1 MEKIGTK
8 IFFRALLFL
17 QTFHILLLLPPTLLS
32 WDLGRKTEK
41 YQWCKTFTVV
51 IRILQTLLSVR
62 LPNTFAQTEII
73 CNALN
78 SVHASVISVSAS
90 AASFGENATTQL
102 LFLSSVFL
110 SDEKEIWVIDSEN
123 AWWFQWSSLSKNK
136 TRHICVYLI
145 FDFPPDSLQCLLFTL
160 CERKFVWYWITLS
173 DQGPLLF
180 FCQHEGSWTLQL
192 LHSETYS
199 RSIYIQPL
207 PTVWFKMN
215 PWATDSSAFPFYF
228 YMLNLSTKE
237 ITEKIAIL

>member
-32 WDLGRKTEK
+32 WDLEQK
-41 YQWCKTFTVV
+41 YQWCKTFTVM

-62 LPNTFAQTEII
+62 LPNTFAQTETI

-90 AASFGENATTQL
+90 AASFRENATTQL

-110 SDEKEIWVIDSEN
+110 SDEKEVWVTDSEN

-136 TRHICVYLI
+136 IYL
-145 FDFPPDSLQCLLFTL
+145 CLPYFW
-160 CERKFVWYWITLS
+160 FSVGLS
-173 DQGPLLF
+173 SVP
-180 FCQHEGSWTLQL
+180 S
-192 LHSETYS
+192 LHSLWEEVCLVLDNPQ
-199 RSIYIQPL
+199 QPG
-207 PTVWFKMN
+207 
-215 PWATDSSAFPFYF
+215 SSS
-228 YMLNLSTKE
+228 LLLS
-237 ITEKIAIL
+237 AWGVLSPAASAQWNIL